1 MNLLIFEYEHMAI
14 EDLREAL
21 TNLGHTYTVITDEN
35 IYNHV
40 DEAFDARF
48 DKLIESASY
57 DAVFA
62 FNYFPVISNCCK
74 KHNIPYIAFVYDS
87 PLVSLYSYTI
97 INPCN
102 YVFLFDQQ
110 TYLELKKE
118 NIQTV
123 YYMPLAVNTSRL
135 DKMTASAV
143 SASRHPLDFYQSD
156 ISFVGTMYN
165 EVHNLFDRMEH
176 LSDYTKGYLQGI
188 MQAQMKVYGYYF
200 IEELLSKEIIEDMQH
215 SLPLQPGNDSVES
228 TEWLFAHYVI
238 ARKIANLERTSL
250 LKSASEH
257 FNTKLFTPNPTPE
270 LPLIH
275 NMGSVDYQR
284 QMPYV
289 FKNSA
294 INLNISLRSIRSGIP
309 LRCFDI
315 MGCGGFLL
323 SNYQGDFYEH
333 FVPGEDLVLF
343 ESQEDFLNK
352 CDYYL
357 KHDNERR
364 QIAANGYGKV
374 KEFHTYEVRL
384 KEIFEVVFSK

>member
-35 IYNHV
+35 IYSHV

-57 DAVFA
+57 DAVFT

-143 SASRHPLDFYQSD
+143 
-156 ISFVGTMYN
+156 
-165 EVHNLFDRMEH
+165 
-176 LSDYTKGYLQGI
+176 
-188 MQAQMKVYGYYF
+188 
-200 IEELLSKEIIEDMQH
+200 
-215 SLPLQPGNDSVES
+215 
-228 TEWLFAHYVI
+228 
-238 ARKIANLERTSL
+238 
-250 LKSASEH
+250 SASEH

-384 KEIFEVVFSK
+384 KEIFKVVFSK